1 MKANGRGCHKDCV
14 IDEKDISISDI
25 DGDNST
31 FSDILLSDLA
41 DLVPNSTLKLLEN
54 RGITTLEQLFVSYEN
69 RDFDILFSESRRL
82 EISGLVNVLSCKFK
96 RRDSKI
102 DFNNSS
108 VEYIIGKLSFP
119 PTVARQALL
128 YGKVT
133 IGELI
138 EQAKL
143 PFDKQ
148 VWSFPMNGVS
158 DFSKRLCV
166 NKLLI
171 VADYYD
177 KKANNDKSTVSHI
190 DSLQAQLLELNR
202 QSAILDNKIKTVIDE
217 IEAVSKKGQN
227 NVGSISYIK
236 K

>member
-1 MKANGRGCHKDCV
+1 
-14 IDEKDISISDI
+14 
-25 DGDNST
+25 
-31 FSDILLSDLA
+31 
-41 DLVPNSTLKLLEN
+41 
-54 RGITTLEQLFVSYEN
+54 
-69 RDFDILFSESRRL
+69 
-82 EISGLVNVLSCKFK
+82 
-96 RRDSKI
+96 
-102 DFNNSS
+102 
-108 VEYIIGKLSFP
+108 
-119 PTVARQALL
+119 
-128 YGKVT
+128 
-133 IGELI
+133 
-138 EQAKL
+138 
-143 PFDKQ
+143 
-148 VWSFPMNGVS
+148 MNGVS